1 MSIERAIQ
9 ALKAKECFHDDIFA
23 VTHGV
28 ESSVYCCGER
38 IVNISQGYIGVTA
51 YVSENPIIREATGK
65 AWELIWGSRP
75 VHL

>member
-9 ALKAKECFHDDIFA
+9 ALKAKESYRDDNFV

-38 IVNISQGYIGVTA
+38 IVHVSEGYIGVLS
-51 YVSENPIIREATGK
+51 YISEDPIIREATGK
-65 AWELIWGSRP
+65 AWELIWGKRP
-75 VHL
+75 AHM